1 MKKTPKKILF
11 FIISLVLVSCGSN
24 SILNEFS
31 KRKYLPRFSK
41 RNITLKN
48 QLKVNIQE
56 PKLTFSELIA
66 NSNTEV
72 VEPEILFPK
81 NNIKTEVSNIYE
93 NNKGID
99 KQKNFIS
106 LIPYRDYNKSKSA
119 YISCKSYSGE
129 RYVNEKTIKI
139 LTFSTL
145 AVWLI
150 AGVSFFI
157 MHFVYP
163 NAAYGGS
170 AFIIG
175 VSSLLI
181 AFLLTSVLVIALIL
195 YWLKI

>member
-1 MKKTPKKILF
+1 MKKASKKILF
-11 FIISLVLVSCGSN
+11 IILSLVLVSCGSN
-24 SILNEFS
+24 SILSEFS

-56 PKLTFSELIA
+56 PTLTFSEPIA
-66 NSNTEV
+66 SSNTEV
-72 VEPEILFPK
+72 VEPEILLTK

-93 NNKGID
+93 KNKGID
-99 KQKNFIS
+99 KQKNFIP

-119 YISCKSYSGE
+119 YIGCKSYSGE
-129 RYVNEKTIKI
+129 RYVNKKTIKI

-145 AVWLI
+145 TVWLI
-150 AGVSFFI
+150 TGVSFFI

-195 YWLKI
+195 YWLKV